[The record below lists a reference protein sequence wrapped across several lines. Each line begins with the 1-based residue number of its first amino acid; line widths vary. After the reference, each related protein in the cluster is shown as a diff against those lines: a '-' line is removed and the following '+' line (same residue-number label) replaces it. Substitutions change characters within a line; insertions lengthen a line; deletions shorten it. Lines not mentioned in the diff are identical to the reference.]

1 MNCLFVFQDASHPL
15 NNVPAGA
22 IRQQAA
28 YVPPHLRNKS
38 AAQRAAI
45 MESAAPTAIKPQQNQ
60 QTQQV
65 NEKDRKIRQLETK
78 LNDILKLKEKQK
90 KDDIL
95 QKNQL
100 EKINKEAELQD
111 ELEKL
116 KLLS

>member
-1 MNCLFVFQDASHPL
+1 
-15 NNVPAGA
+15 
-22 IRQQAA
+22 
-28 YVPPHLRNKS
+28 
-38 AAQRAAI
+38 

-90 KDDIL
+90 KGDIL

-100 EKINKEAELQD
+100 EKINKETELQD

-116 KLLS
+116 KLLP